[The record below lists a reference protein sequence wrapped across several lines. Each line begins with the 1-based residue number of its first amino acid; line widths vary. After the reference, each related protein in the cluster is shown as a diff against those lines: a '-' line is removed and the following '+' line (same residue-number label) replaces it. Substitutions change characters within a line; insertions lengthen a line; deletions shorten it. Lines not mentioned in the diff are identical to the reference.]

1 MAEDSFMLQAAHCIN
16 VINTLNKD
24 YSNSQLFLLVP
35 LQIVF
40 PAEEDESEEKTV
52 CRLAC
57 DLVRKTFFI
66 QNLNAL
72 LDKTF
77 FVVQTFA

>member
-1 MAEDSFMLQAAHCIN
+1 MLQAAHCIN

-57 DLVRKTFFI
+57 DLVSNIF
-66 QNLNAL
+66 LNKQFKL
-72 LDKTF
+72 SSF
-77 FVVQTFA
+77 